1 MVSYVLTCLTA
12 SSHPVTALCPTYT
25 EVIHVWRTVKG
36 GPHEHVV
43 ETRRGRRCRRC
54 HWRSRGPDAA
64 RAEPAARAYI
74 IAEVQVTDPEAYK
87 PYIPKAAQI
96 VAQYG
101 GQYLARGGKTESLE
115 GAEPAGRVAIVQF
128 PSMADLQKFWNSPEY
143 REVAPI
149 RRGASKSRLFVV
161 EGVSP

>member
-1 MVSYVLTCLTA
+1 MLHAQST
-12 SSHPVTALCPTYT
+12 P
-25 EVIHVWRTVKG
+25 
-36 GPHEHVV
+36 
-43 ETRRGRRCRRC
+43 
-54 HWRSRGPDAA
+54 
-64 RAEPAARAYI
+64 RAYL

-115 GAEPAGRVAIVQF
+115 GAEPAGRVVLVQF
-128 PSMADLQKFWNSPEY
+128 PSLAALHQCWHSPEY

-149 RRGASKSRLFVV
+149 RRGASQSRFFVI
-161 EGVSP
+161 EGVAP

>member
-1 MVSYVLTCLTA
+1 MLGELLKEDRMRVWWELAVVA
-12 SSHPVTALCPTYT
+12 VVGA
-25 EVIHVWRTVKG
+25 VIGAVGVQMLQAQST
-36 GPHEHVV
+36 P
-43 ETRRGRRCRRC
+43 
-54 HWRSRGPDAA
+54 
-64 RAEPAARAYI
+64 RAYL

-128 PSMADLQKFWNSPEY
+128 PSMAELQKFWSSPEY

-149 RRGASKSRLFVV
+149 RRGASKSRLFVI

>member
-1 MVSYVLTCLTA
+1 MFG
-12 SSHPVTALCPTYT
+12 ALLK
-25 EVIHVWRTVKG
+25 EDRMRGWWKLAVVAVAGAVIGAVGVQMLHAQST
-36 GPHEHVV
+36 P
-43 ETRRGRRCRRC
+43 
-54 HWRSRGPDAA
+54 
-64 RAEPAARAYI
+64 RAYL

-115 GAEPAGRVAIVQF
+115 GAEPAGRVAVVQF

-149 RRGASKSRLFVV
+149 RRGASTSRFFVT

>member
-1 MVSYVLTCLTA
+1 MLR
-12 SSHPVTALCPTYT
+12 ALSKDGRMSVWWKRAVAAGAGA
-25 EVIHVWRTVKG
+25 VIGAVGVQMLHAQST
-36 GPHEHVV
+36 P
-43 ETRRGRRCRRC
+43 
-54 HWRSRGPDAA
+54 
-64 RAEPAARAYI
+64 RAYL

-87 PYIPKAAQI
+87 PYIPKAAQV

-115 GAEPAGRVAIVQF
+115 GAEPAGRVAVVQF
-128 PSMADLQKFWNSPEY
+128 PSMADLHKFWSSSEY

-149 RRGASKSRLFVV
+149 RHGASKSRFFVI

>member
-1 MVSYVLTCLTA
+1 LAREEYRCCKRRA
-12 SSHPVTALCPTYT
+12 HRTYL
-25 EVIHVWRTVKG
+25 
-36 GPHEHVV
+36 
-43 ETRRGRRCRRC
+43 
-54 HWRSRGPDAA
+54 
-64 RAEPAARAYI
+64 

-128 PSMADLQKFWNSPEY
+128 PNMADLQKFWNSPEY

-149 RRGASKSRLFVV
+149 RRGASKSRFFVI

>member
-1 MVSYVLTCLTA
+1 MRGWWKPAVVA
-12 SSHPVTALCPTYT
+12 AAGA
-25 EVIHVWRTVKG
+25 VIGAVGAQMLHAQST
-36 GPHEHVV
+36 P
-43 ETRRGRRCRRC
+43 
-54 HWRSRGPDAA
+54 
-64 RAEPAARAYI
+64 RAYL
-74 IAEVQVTDPEAYK
+74 IAEVQVTNAEAYK
-87 PYIPKAAQI
+87 PYIPKAAQV

-128 PSMADLQKFWNSPEY
+128 PSMADFQKFWTSPEY

-149 RRGASKSRLFVV
+149 RRGASNSRFFVI